1 MKIQIL
7 KNKLL
12 GLIIPLVL
20 FAAWYL
26 LSSYELVPPT
36 LMPPP
41 KVLFDTWW
49 DMQSSGELAL
59 NMKMSLLRVSVG
71 FLVGATSGFL
81 LGTAMGLWKPV
92 EQYLNPVFNFF
103 RQVPIVAWIPFLLLW
118 LGIDEWFK
126 IIFISCGAFI
136 PMTLKTYD
144 GIKNVPA
151 SYLEV
156 VRVFEYGWFR
166 LLRSVIVPSALPSI
180 ITGLRLSLSEAWML
194 VIGAELVAAGEGIG
208 NVMVIARR
216 LFQTDVVMVG
226 VIVIA
231 ITGFAMDKIL
241 GQLETRFLGWH
252 RTQRGSN

>member
-20 FAAWYL
+20 YL
-26 LSSYELVPPT
+26 VWDYLTRNELVPPT
-36 LMPPP
+36 LFPAP

-59 NMKMSLLRVSVG
+59 NMKMSLLRVGVG
-71 FLVGATSGFL
+71 FLVGASTGFL

-92 EQYLNPVFNFF
+92 DQYLNPLFNFF
-103 RQVPIVAWIPFLLLW
+103 RQVPVIAWIPFLLLC

-126 IIFISCGAFI
+126 IVFISCGAFI

-144 GIKNVPA
+144 GIKGVPA

-166 LLRSVIVPSALPSI
+166 LLRSVILPSALPSI

-194 VIGAELVAAGEGIG
+194 VVAAELVAAGEGIG
-208 NVMVIARR
+208 NIMIIARR
-216 LFQTDVVMVG
+216 LFQTDVVLVG
-226 VIVIA
+226 VVVIA
-231 ITGFAMDKIL
+231 ITGFAMDKLL
-241 GQLETRFLGWH
+241 GLLETRFLGWH
-252 RTQRGSN
+252 RIQNAQ